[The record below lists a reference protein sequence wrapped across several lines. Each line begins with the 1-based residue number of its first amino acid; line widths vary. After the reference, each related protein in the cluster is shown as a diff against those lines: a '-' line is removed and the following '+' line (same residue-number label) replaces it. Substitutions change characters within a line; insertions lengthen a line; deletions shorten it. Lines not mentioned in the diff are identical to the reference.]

1 MRFKALGAAAAL
13 ILVSTAFAT
22 ITFLRV
28 QARGHATDPENQ
40 RLDFQLSVLKR
51 SQGDNHRYLGNG
63 SFAWSEHR
71 RGRAMR
77 IHRIES
83 LEVDAGEDSVVIT
96 ASGKG
101 VLGQFG
107 FPPLGGRRG
116 APEIGDFT
124 LTIVDN
130 AEGDDTIQFS
140 FQRGTGLNAYT
151 YNFSGVIRGG
161 VLSWTQWSSGS

>member
-1 MRFKALGAAAAL
+1 MRFKALGVVAAL

-28 QARGHATDPENQ
+28 QARGYATDSNNR

-51 SQGDNHRYLGNG
+51 SQGTNHRYLGFG
-63 SFAWSEHR
+63 SFAWSENG

-83 LEVDAGEDSVVIT
+83 LEVNAGEGSVVIT

-107 FPPLGGRRG
+107 FPPIGGRRG

>member
-28 QARGHATDPENQ
+28 QARGYATDPENR
-40 RLDFQLSVLKR
+40 RLDFHLNILKR
-51 SQGDNHRYLGNG
+51 SQGDNHRYLGSG
-63 SFAWSEHR
+63 SFAWNEQR

-83 LEVDAGEDSVVIT
+83 FEVNAGEDAVVIT

-130 AEGDDTIQFS
+130 EEGNDSIEFS
-140 FQRGTGLNAYT
+140 FQRGTGMNAYT
-151 YNFSGVIRGG
+151 YNFAGNLQEG
-161 VLSWTQWSSGS
+161 VLNWNRWNP

>member
-51 SQGDNHRYLGNG
+51 SQGDNHRYLGSG
-63 SFAWSEHR
+63 SFAWSEN
-71 RGRAMR
+71 GRTQAMR

-83 LEVDAGEDSVVIT
+83 LEVDASDDAVVIT
-96 ASGKG
+96 ASGTG
-101 VLGQFG
+101 FLGQFG
-107 FPPLGGRRG
+107 FPPFGGRRG
-116 APEIGDFT
+116 ASELGEFT
-124 LTIVDN
+124 LTIVYN
-130 AEGDDTIQFS
+130 ADGAYTIEFA
-140 FQRGTGLNAYT
+140 FQRGSGINAYT
-151 YNFSGVIRGG
+151 YSFSGNVQAGSSLNWI
-161 VLSWTQWSSGS
+161 QWSP

>member
-1 MRFKALGAAAAL
+1 MRFKALGAVAAL

-22 ITFLRV
+22 VTFLRV
-28 QARGHATDPENQ
+28 QARGYATDPENR

-51 SQGDNHRYLGNG
+51 SHGDNHRYLGNG
-63 SFAWSEHR
+63 SFAWSEQR

-83 LEVDAGEDSVVIT
+83 LEVNAGEGSVVIT

-107 FPPLGGRRG
+107 FPPIGGRRG
-116 APEIGDFT
+116 APELGDFT

-130 AEGDDTIQFS
+130 EEGNDTIEFS
-140 FQRGTGLNAYT
+140 FQRGTGVNAYN
-151 YNFSGVIRGG
+151 YNFSGVIREG
-161 VLSWTQWSSGS
+161 VLNWTQWSSGS

>member
-1 MRFKALGAAAAL
+1 MRFKALGAVAAL

-51 SQGDNHRYLGNG
+51 SQGTNHRYLGFG
-63 SFAWSEHR
+63 SFAWSENG